1 MKRLHVLLAAVALSM
16 LGGCIVVPAAD
27 YHDRP
32 RYYHDRDQYYR
43 GS

>member
-16 LGGCIVVPAAD
+16 LGGCIVVPAGY

-32 RYYHDRDQYYR
+32 HYYHDRDRYYH
-43 GS
+43 GD